1 MRPRGCLKLPTLPSS
16 NPPPTR
22 LPLLPSPRP
31 DAGPWVLPPQAVVDA
46 LALPPRRKRG
56 PSIQPTQDGAAFA
69 RARLTGPLGA
79 ALPCIFE
86 GDAGATEQ
94 ELVGQLDSLTLQTSI
109 DAGQPGR
116 LQSALNWFDAFLAAT
131 RVVPFVP
138 IEPGRELECY
148 AYNQR
153 TLERFSRF
161 IRLRSSAQRGQP
173 IKGDTIS
180 GYVSAIKIFRSKQ
193 AGMHVTSSQVNV
205 HSYDVGRS
213 DRRAD
218 GPPGDRSRC
227 LGVGGSDFD
236 AIATSTDRASDAGC
250 QDFAVGHAAYSALLR
265 GGEVGTTDGGCWDP
279 RRDLTLDSVELH
291 PPCEASDGRPWLS
304 LWVCAIKDVSE
315 TRKPVPIPI
324 RRRCTGVRG
333 SDPRCSYDAIVEH
346 WERRCRAVPHAQ
358 RSVEPLFVRPDGYLT
373 GPTGQLS
380 MCGPSPAAGRP
391 CLASRPSTSGARASA
406 SVAQPTYRRSW
417 APNKAPESCANE
429 GAGVRPSAISTHALP
444 PRRSSTRR
452 RRWQTQRVARSK
464 RSFPA
469 GHNRRTAEAA
479 RFCSGPLPMPLS
491 CFSLSRALRFSSS
504 LPALSLR
511 FSSSLSA
518 LSLIM
523 SGLFGYFC

>member
-1 MRPRGCLKLPTLPSS
+1 MWPRGCLKLPTLPSS

-86 GDAGATEQ
+86 EDAGTTEQ

-358 RSVEPLFVRPDGYLT
+358 RSVEPLFVRPDGSHWTTEHVRSLARRWAAVLGIPPEHVGGKSFRIRGAT
-373 GPTGQLS
+373 DLQAQL
-380 MCGPSPAAGRP
+380 GAEQGARVVRERGRWF
-391 CLASRPSTSGARASA
+391 SDVSYIYARASA
-406 SVAQPTYRRSW
+406 KTQLDASATMADAAGGALEALIPGWTQPAHR
-417 APNKAPESCANE
+417 
-429 GAGVRPSAISTHALP
+429 
-444 PRRSSTRR
+444 
-452 RRWQTQRVARSK
+452 
-464 RSFPA
+464 
-469 GHNRRTAEAA
+469 
-479 RFCSGPLPMPLS
+479 
-491 CFSLSRALRFSSS
+491 
-504 LPALSLR
+504 
-511 FSSSLSA
+511 
-518 LSLIM
+518 
-523 SGLFGYFC
+523 